1 MILGEKGWKH
11 GSTSRGF
18 TLIELLVVIA
28 IIAIL
33 AALLLPAL
41 AIAKQKAQQ
50 TRCLNN
56 LKQVGITITMYA
68 DDNTDHLPGPLWQGL
83 YSVYDGDTKRLPFY
97 TAILMGLPVASS
109 NSPNVAPLLVCPSSA
124 SKCIYPPNNKSNS
137 VFWPL
142 SYIASVA
149 VTNLLTDVVTRPF
162 GYPYGSVPKEAKT
175 DEATKKTHEIRNPS
189 GSWAIVDA
197 DQLNANPQSG
207 YHQFIPKQKV
217 HRQVRNTL
225 FFDWHVQG
233 IKD

>member
-1 MILGEKGWKH
+1 MLFGKKGWKD
-11 GSTSRGF
+11 GGALRGF

-41 AIAKQKAQQ
+41 IISKRKAQQ

-56 LKQVGITITMYA
+56 LKQVGITIGMYA

-83 YSVYDGDTKRLPFY
+83 YSVYDDDTKRLPFY
-97 TAILMGLPVASS
+97 TAGLMGLPAASTAI
-109 NSPNVAPLLVCPSSA
+109 NVAPLLVCPASA
-124 SKCIYPPNNKSNS
+124 PQCIYPPDNQSNS

-142 SYIASVA
+142 SFIASVA
-149 VTNLLTDVVTRPF
+149 VTNLLTDIVTRPF
-162 GYPYGSVPKEAKT
+162 GYPYGSVPLEDKS

-207 YHQFIPKQKV
+207 YHQFIPKQKA
-217 HRQVRNTL
+217 HGNARNNL
-225 FFDWHVQG
+225 FFDWHVQAV
-233 IKD
+233 KD